1 MANNIIIRKAKVDYV
16 CQVCGHI
23 IKAGTD
29 YLDRVVLNND
39 KCVQH
44 ERYHDECPKVSKL
57 CTQLFKHDE
66 ATVCMHNGTKY
77 WLVGMC
83 YATDTDTKQAVI
95 KEWNSDICFRVDEA
109 IFNKEWTCNE

>member
-29 YLDRVVLNND
+29 YLDKVILNNG

-44 ERYHDECPKVSKL
+44 ERYHDECQKISKL
-57 CTQLFKHDE
+57 CKRLFKYDE
-66 ATVCMHNGTKY
+66 RTVGMHNGKKY

-83 YATDTDTKQAVI
+83 YASGTKQAVI

-109 IFNKEWTCNE
+109 VFNKEWTCNE